1 MDTPGVRVAEAPDMT
16 GKAFGSPEFRKMLQ
30 DMMSTFEADVTEAL
44 IPFVDKTFRTIAD
57 RDHPAMAGLSMGGMQ
72 TYHITLSHLDL
83 FSYIAG
89 FSGAAA
95 RSSRVATST

>member
-1 MDTPGVRVAEAPDMT
+1 
-16 GKAFGSPEFRKMLQ
+16 MLQ

-44 IPFVDKTFRTIAD
+44 IPFVDKTFRTIPD
-57 RDHPAMAGLSMGGMQ
+57 RDHRAMAGLSMGGMQ

-89 FSGAAA
+89 FRRRSQRRCTYSGWVSA
-95 RSSRVATST
+95 RPNPSACATASGSCTPC